1 MPVVFKYFATI
12 QFGTKTSH
20 FLCMNC
26 LESLENN
33 SSDFKSYKLSQE
45 TDWHFYRKQRE
56 CYTSIWIKLIQYTQ
70 NFPIQFMQDFSI

>member
-1 MPVVFKYFATI
+1 MQYKKFIIAFLAFTPIIKVTIYFHMPFPSHMPVVFKYFATI

-45 TDWHFYRKQRE
+45 TD
-56 CYTSIWIKLIQYTQ
+56 
-70 NFPIQFMQDFSI
+70 